1 MTEEEEGKTA
11 APTAT
16 TETTTTTTAGVK
28 RERPPALNTVRLT
41 AAERAELGRL
51 AAKRAELE
59 ESLRSLERQLGD
71 LETTYLETTTAESTP
86 AGSHKV
92 TGYGGNLMR
101 GWDAL
106 ITSSGPAVKAAQAL
120 RGGRHRYGPYERIF
134 SLSSVTSP
142 ASVAMRQQGYRPPAG
157 SHHYGG
163 SSSADA
169 AANVFYSS
177 LFAKIVN
184 SRREAAL
191 LGTPAPDTPRAGEK
205 TRSRR
210 TSLAYAL
217 QQQQQQQGQGQQ
229 QEKEQT

>member
-1 MTEEEEGKTA
+1 MTVQEEEEQCKTSETTD
-11 APTAT
+11 TAT
-16 TETTTTTTAGVK
+16 GIK
-28 RERPPALNTVRLT
+28 RERPPSLNTVRLT

-59 ESLRSLERQLGD
+59 ENLRNLERQLGD

-106 ITSSGPAVKAAQAL
+106 ITSSGPAVKAAQML
-120 RGGRHRYGPYERIF
+120 KSGRHRYGPYERIF

-142 ASVAMRQQGYRPPAG
+142 ASVAMRQQGVRPPTS
-157 SHHYGG
+157 SHHYG
-163 SSSADA
+163 STADT

-191 LGTPAPDTPRAGEK
+191 LGTPPPDTPRAGEK

-210 TSLAYAL
+210 SSLVYAHK
-217 QQQQQQQGQGQQ
+217 QQGQQKQEEQQ
-229 QEKEQT
+229 T